1 MTQKMCK
8 RETMDS
14 EDIVRERWK
23 FWEKVERKIKRNIVY
38 REKMKRIE
46 SLREKGREYM
56 LAKYTQQLAVDEWK
70 LESV

>member
-56 LAKYTQQLAVDEWK
+56 LAKYTQQLAVAEWK